1 MIIKEAT
8 SSFKWGLKSE
18 PKPWFSKQWHLATDR
33 KFHQIIQSF
42 EALVMMLATRVFKSC
57 GVSCAYWFFFCNLEI
72 WLSILLC
79 NSNLL
84 SSTQHHTW
92 TITMTNNFGIQA
104 SLSLNSTYSLM
115 IPSTDHLASPSKTL
129 LSGEKYRKSPPG
141 ETITP

>member
-57 GVSCAYWFFFCNLEI
+57 GVSWGFFTSESTFQKVCKIYNRWHWRSKLELMRHLRPQSHFSMSKISRIVLKFFFIEEYKNRRTTFI
-72 WLSILLC
+72 NDIFW
-79 NSNLL
+79 
-84 SSTQHHTW
+84 
-92 TITMTNNFGIQA
+92 
-104 SLSLNSTYSLM
+104 
-115 IPSTDHLASPSKTL
+115 
-129 LSGEKYRKSPPG
+129 
-141 ETITP
+141 